1 MPYRFIG
8 NRTKT
13 GVAFVAEG
21 KTLDELLT
29 SAGVAVAAAMVK
41 DVSKIEQLASKQ
53 FSVDAENVEM
63 LLFIFLQ
70 ELIFY
75 KDAELLLLSRFDL
88 DVSQKGEKWHLRVRA
103 SGEEIDQGI
112 HDLVVDVKA
121 VSLHHYSVEE
131 TQEGWRAEVMLE
143 V

>member
-29 SAGVAVAAAMVK
+29 SAGVAIAAAMAE

-53 FSVDAENVEM
+53 FSVDAANVEM

-75 KDAELLLLSRFDL
+75 KDAGLLLLSRFDL
-88 DVSQKGEKWHLRVRA
+88 DVSQKGEKWHLRVTA
-103 SGEEIDQGI
+103 SGEEIGI

-131 TQEGWRAEVMLE
+131 TQEGWRATFLT
-143 V
+143 

>member
-1 MPYRFIG
+1 
-8 NRTKT
+8 
-13 GVAFVAEG
+13 
-21 KTLDELLT
+21 
-29 SAGVAVAAAMVK
+29 
-41 DVSKIEQLASKQ
+41 LASKQ